1 MIKVVSFINYLG
13 ERLDLQLTAPEK
25 SGLFVKS
32 ITGIGSGNASI
43 NITSMAS
50 NDGGVFNSARAESR
64 NINIVLGMYDI
75 NINDTNWSIE
85 KSRLLTYK
93 FFSKKRPIT
102 IIFETDNRFAYIDGY
117 IESNEPNI
125 FDEKESTSISI
136 ICPDPNFYDA
146 NGKIFTRLSRVV
158 DRFEFPFSNESL
170 SENLIEF
177 GEIFT
182 DVAQA
187 IIYYTGEI
195 ETGINIKIRCAGN
208 VSGFKMYNFETGEK
222 IEILDDKLSV
232 IVPDG
237 LSNGDEIYICTIRGK
252 KSATLVRSG
261 VEYNILNSLGLD
273 PDWFQLYQ
281 GDNIFSY
288 TTNLGSGNVKIEIT
302 HENAYE
308 GV

>member
-1 MIKVVSFINYLG
+1 MIKSVSVINYLG
-13 ERLDLQLTAPEK
+13 ERLDLILAAPEK
-25 SGLFVKS
+25 SGLYVKS
-32 ITGIGSGNASI
+32 IEGIGPGTASI
-43 NITSMAS
+43 NVTAMAS

-64 NINIVLGMYDI
+64 NITMDLGMYDI

-85 KSRLLTYK
+85 KSRMLTYK
-93 FFSKKRPIT
+93 YFAKKRPIT
-102 IIFETDNRFAYIDGY
+102 LIFESDNRFAYINGY
-117 IESNEPNI
+117 VESNEPNI

-158 DRFEFPFSNESL
+158 DKFEFPFSNESL

-187 IIYYTGEI
+187 IIYYNGEI
-195 ETGINIKIRCAGN
+195 ETGINIKIRCLGN

-222 IEILDDKLSV
+222 IEILDNKLSA

-237 LSNGDEIYICTIRGK
+237 LSNGDEVYICTIRGK
-252 KSATLVRSG
+252 KSAKLVRQG
-261 VEYNILNSLGLD
+261 VSYNILNSLGLN
-273 PDWFQLYQ
+273 PDWFQIYQ